1 MTTKRRLSASV
12 DAELVAVAQQAV
24 TGGHA
29 ESISAWVND
38 ALRLKA
44 DHDRRLQA
52 LDEFLAAYEAE
63 HGEITEDEMRDAARR
78 ARERAIVVRGNPEQ
92 RSPGP
97 TLPGTPQWRQWHAQV
112 AGIRGEDVVA
122 VGRLALAEAAEIHV
136 ELVPV

>member
-12 DAELVAVAQQAV
+12 DAELVAVAQEAV

-63 HGEITEDEMRDAARR
+63 HGEITDEEMRDAARR
-78 ARERAIVVRGNPEQ
+78 ARERAVVVRGNPEQ

-97 TLPGTPQWRQWHAQV
+97 AQHS
-112 AGIRGEDVVA
+112 RG
-122 VGRLALAEAAEIHV
+122 AA
-136 ELVPV
+136 

>member
-12 DAELVAVAQQAV
+12 DAELVAVAQEAV

-78 ARERAIVVRGNPEQ
+78 ARERAVVIRGNPEQ
-92 RSPGP
+92 RSSGP
-97 TLPGTPQWRQWHAQV
+97 AQHS
-112 AGIRGEDVVA
+112 RG
-122 VGRLALAEAAEIHV
+122 AA
-136 ELVPV
+136 